1 MSKSANCNIA
11 QLMGSQQGD
20 VLVPFYGEDT
30 SDEDPFTSLESG
42 PSENEDGCH
51 DMESSHD
58 EDS

>member
-1 MSKSANCNIA
+1 
-11 QLMGSQQGD
+11 MGSQQGD